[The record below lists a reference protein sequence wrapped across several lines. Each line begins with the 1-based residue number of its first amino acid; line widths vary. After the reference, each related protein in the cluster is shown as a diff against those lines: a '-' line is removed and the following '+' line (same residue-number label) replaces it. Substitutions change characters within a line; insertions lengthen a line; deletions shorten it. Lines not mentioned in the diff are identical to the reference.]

1 MPVLRSGS
9 CANIGQR
16 KYMED
21 EHICV
26 DNLSAYNLRRPA
38 PAAAAFYGI
47 FDGHSGGEASKYV
60 KETILDLILDD
71 PNFPNDVETAITN
84 AFAAT
89 ENGLRSAGILKA
101 GTTALM
107 VLVWGRTLFI
117 ANAGD
122 CRAVLSRSGK
132 HINMT
137 TDHKPT
143 NKDERLRIESR
154 GGVISSDGYI
164 NGVNCQFGVSRG
176 LGDWEFKLES
186 VALNLLSPISA
197 DPELNTYELTQEDEF
212 LIIASDGVWDVLKSD
227 FAQEVV
233 RKQLRLCNDP
243 VKCSQE
249 LVRHALKE
257 QSIDNLTVIVIC
269 FSSDPPPR
277 MQSTSSSRLWKKTI
291 CHTQDTTKAQD
302 HLCHPKLTI
311 PQGPSTHSNGTKF
324 HDENLASTHQQEKL
338 SLITSNNKIITSRG
352 PSLLPPIENTLPI
365 EATTNTPIITMVPN
379 TPFGNIFSITPP
391 VEILPRTPLKE
402 ITTPINISTIP
413 QDQNLHWSLSMT
425 SCSHKVEVTPPIKSP
440 IKSPMNNEFTP
451 LPHDGTPKNLRNNDS
466 PKGHGIL
473 SKVIIFLKGVQKEAT
488 PFIIWMCLVG
498 VTKFAFQLNK

>member
-1 MPVLRSGS
+1 MNKKFPDSKQDQNAKLLQKTEISNEDKFMPVLRSGS

-249 LVRHALKE
+249 LSEGFAML
-257 QSIDNLTVIVIC
+257 ID
-269 FSSDPPPR
+269 
-277 MQSTSSSRLWKKTI
+277 
-291 CHTQDTTKAQD
+291 
-302 HLCHPKLTI
+302 
-311 PQGPSTHSNGTKF
+311 
-324 HDENLASTHQQEKL
+324 EQQEPAVENRAGRDIDSV
-338 SLITSNNKIITSRG
+338 SLQIENFFRNATQIITLSNPQSVRQFFGDSRRFAVV
-352 PSLLPPIENTLPI
+352 PSND
-365 EATTNTPIITMVPN
+365 
-379 TPFGNIFSITPP
+379 G
-391 VEILPRTPLKE
+391 
-402 ITTPINISTIP
+402 
-413 QDQNLHWSLSMT
+413 LS
-425 SCSHKVEVTPPIKSP
+425 SE
-440 IKSPMNNEFTP
+440 E
-451 LPHDGTPKNLRNNDS
+451 
-466 PKGHGIL
+466 
-473 SKVIIFLKGVQKEAT
+473 
-488 PFIIWMCLVG
+488 
-498 VTKFAFQLNK
+498 

>member
-1 MPVLRSGS
+1 
-9 CANIGQR
+9 
-16 KYMED
+16 MED

-60 KETILDLILDD
+60 KETILDLILYD

-243 VKCSQE
+243 LKCSEE
-249 LVRHALKE
+249 L
-257 QSIDNLTVIVIC
+257 
-269 FSSDPPPR
+269 
-277 MQSTSSSRLWKKTI
+277 
-291 CHTQDTTKAQD
+291 
-302 HLCHPKLTI
+302 
-311 PQGPSTHSNGTKF
+311 
-324 HDENLASTHQQEKL
+324 
-338 SLITSNNKIITSRG
+338 
-352 PSLLPPIENTLPI
+352 
-365 EATTNTPIITMVPN
+365 
-379 TPFGNIFSITPP
+379 
-391 VEILPRTPLKE
+391 
-402 ITTPINISTIP
+402 
-413 QDQNLHWSLSMT
+413 
-425 SCSHKVEVTPPIKSP
+425 
-440 IKSPMNNEFTP
+440 
-451 LPHDGTPKNLRNNDS
+451 
-466 PKGHGIL
+466 
-473 SKVIIFLKGVQKEAT
+473 
-488 PFIIWMCLVG
+488 
-498 VTKFAFQLNK
+498 